1 MATFLATNT
10 CFSLTCLLIA
20 QPSNDYT
27 QCISDLRK
35 TAKEMY
41 FLLILK
47 WLEVRFLQEQMLI
60 IHGKYENK
68 AISTFSFVH

>member
-1 MATFLATNT
+1 
-10 CFSLTCLLIA
+10 
-20 QPSNDYT
+20 
-27 QCISDLRK
+27 
-35 TAKEMY
+35 MY

-47 WLEVRFLQEQMLI
+47 WLEDMFFLQEQMLI

>member
-1 MATFLATNT
+1 
-10 CFSLTCLLIA
+10 
-20 QPSNDYT
+20 
-27 QCISDLRK
+27 
-35 TAKEMY
+35 MY

-68 AISTFSFVH
+68 AISTFSFVHWITEFFSLALTGCMEIKLITLVLI